1 VIEERE
7 LKLYLVRHGEAKTE
21 REDTSK
27 PLNEKGRQDVRHLGR
42 TLKNMNV
49 RVPRIFHSGI
59 LRAEETA
66 KLLADSLAGPVEFKK
81 ADGLAPMDDIS
92 PTLAWV
98 NAEEEDLMIVGHLP
112 FLASLLRFLVKT
124 SDPAELPAFDSGN
137 LVGVER
143 IGDDWQIFR
152 HIGPKMIL

>member
-1 VIEERE
+1 M
-7 LKLYLVRHGEAKTE
+7 KLYLVRHGEAKTE
-21 REDTSK
+21 LEDVSK

-49 RVPRIFHSGI
+49 RVPRIVHSGR

-66 KLLADSLAGPVEFKK
+66 KLLADSLEGAAEVKK
-81 ADGLAPMDDIS
+81 MKGLAPNDSIG
-92 PTLAWV
+92 PTLDWV

-112 FLASLLRFLVKT
+112 FLASLLEELVRV
-124 SDPAELPAFDSGN
+124 SDPEELPKFDSGN

-143 IGDDWQIFR
+143 IGDSWQIFR
-152 HIGPKMIL
+152 HIGPNMIL